1 MGFERWW
8 QLRHCVVLVFDN
20 LRHKVGRIDLKTHI
34 AARPRIIATDILVL
48 MFICKFQIRNIGMI
62 ASVQSAQQD
71 TAEYP

>member
-1 MGFERWW
+1 MGFERLW

-20 LRHKVGRIDLKTHI
+20 LTHTVGRIDLKTHI

-48 MFICKFQIRNIGMI
+48 MFICKSQTRNIGMI
-62 ASVQSAQQD
+62 ASAQSPQQD